1 MPKYLH
7 SKELLKLMLL
17 RNLNDYNFQLLLQS
31 HKHATRFFK
40 HKLWGNV
47 SLNSLFTHKNLGD

>member
-1 MPKYLH
+1 
-7 SKELLKLMLL
+7 MLL

-47 SLNSLFTHKNLGD
+47 SLNSLFTRKNLGD